1 MAKLTATLDS
11 IMAALDATEVEARE
25 LVNGLSAEQ
34 GNWHPQPGVW
44 SICECLDHLGIMNT
58 VYAGALKNAVAT
70 SADRY
75 KRPTQLIAPG
85 LLSQWFLQSSD
96 APPRRKFRAPRE
108 IVPSQNGNPVEL
120 LQAFL
125 KSHELVRE
133 VIQGARSVDVNR
145 LRFKNP
151 FIGAIRFTVGT
162 GLMVINAHDRRH
174 LWQAEQV
181 KRAAGYPATPAL
193 A

>member
-1 MAKLTATLDS
+1 
-11 IMAALDATEVEARE
+11 
-25 LVNGLSAEQ
+25 
-34 GNWHPQPGVW
+34 
-44 SICECLDHLGIMNT
+44 
-58 VYAGALKNAVAT
+58 
-70 SADRY
+70 
-75 KRPTQLIAPG
+75 
-85 LLSQWFLQSSD
+85 
-96 APPRRKFRAPRE
+96 
-108 IVPSQNGNPVEL
+108 VPSQNGNPVEL
-120 LQAFL
+120 LQAYL
-125 KSHELVRE
+125 KSHEPVRE
-133 VIQGARSVDVNR
+133 VIQGARLVDVNR

>member
-1 MAKLTATLDS
+1 
-11 IMAALDATEVEARE
+11 MAALDAAEVEARE

-58 VYAGALKNAVAT
+58 VYTGALQNAVAT

-85 LLSQWFLQSSD
+85 LLSRWFLQSSD
-96 APPRRKFRAPRE
+96 APPRRKFRAPEE
-108 IVPSQNGNPVEL
+108 IVPSQNGNPGEL

-181 KRAAGYPATPAL
+181 KRAAGYPSTPAS